1 MLINILLVDDH
12 TIVRSGLNQL
22 IQLEDGMKV
31 VGQAESG
38 LEAIQL
44 VRELSPDVVI
54 MDISMSDIN
63 GIDATHTIIRDFRKV
78 KVIALSMHS
87 SKKFVR
93 EMFNAGASGYLLK
106 TCKFDELVE
115 AIHAVMSGK
124 SYISPEISNVVLD
137 NFVRNKTEEQALS
150 KRERQVLQL
159 LAEGNTT
166 KQIGAKLYISPKTVE
181 AHRLRV
187 MEKLEIYNVAELT
200 RYAIQEDLIA
210 LES

>member
-12 TIVRSGLNQL
+12 TIVRFGLSQL
-22 IQLEDGMKV
+22 IQLEDEMEV

-38 LEAIQL
+38 LEAMQL
-44 VRELSPDVVI
+44 VQELSPDIVI

-63 GIDATHTIIRDFRKV
+63 GIDATHAIVRDFPKV
-78 KVIALSMHS
+78 KVITLSMHS

-115 AIHAVMSGK
+115 AVHTIMSGK
-124 SYISPEISNVVLD
+124 SYISPEISNVMLD
-137 NFVRNKTEEQALS
+137 NVVRNTTEEQTLS

-166 KQIGAKLYISPKTVE
+166 KQIGIKLHISPKTVE
-181 AHRLRV
+181 THRLRV

-200 RYAIQEDLIA
+200 KYALQEDLIA

>member
-12 TIVRSGLNQL
+12 TIVRFGLSQL
-22 IQLEDGMKV
+22 IELEDGMKV
-31 VGQAESG
+31 VGQAKSG
-38 LEAIQL
+38 LEAIRL
-44 VRELSPDVVI
+44 VRELSPDIVI

-63 GIDATHTIIRDFRKV
+63 GIDATQAIIRDFPKV

-87 SKKFVR
+87 SKKFVL
-93 EMFNAGASGYLLK
+93 EMFNAGASAYLLK
-106 TCKFDELVE
+106 TCKFDELVQ

-137 NFVRNKTEEQALS
+137 NFVRNATEEQALS

-166 KQIGAKLYISPKTVE
+166 KQIGVKLHISPKTVE
-181 AHRLRV
+181 THRLRV
-187 MEKLEIYNVAELT
+187 MEKLEIYNIAELT
-200 RYAIQEDLIA
+200 KYALQEDLIA